1 MIDPAVRQQLLARL
15 PQMTADEMAQTLAL
29 IEELEQ
35 RKRVQLAQDDFLA
48 FIAMV
53 EPAYKFGVHLKRLGG
68 LLMQVETGEKDR
80 VAVSMAPRFGKST
93 MISIYYPAWYL
104 GKHPDHKLIIASHT
118 GDLAVDMA
126 RKVRNLMQSSAYKA
140 IFPGVSIS
148 ADAKAAG
155 KWSTVQGGEVYAV
168 GVGGAIAGRG
178 AHLCVTP
185 ATRVHTLERGLV
197 AACTV
202 QLGEHLRS
210 WHGWAPVRATLRT
223 THIATVTLHGS
234 LQVSTTHPIWTATR
248 GWVAAAQLQPDD
260 VLWTTCLWDK
270 LRILLYGALHVS
282 HTRTIPH
289 AHVQHMGDDA
299 AAMYQPQRGQLCAVR
314 CAWHN
319 SVRAVARVCQF
330 LRRYGRPADAPA
342 HPGSDRPERQLHT
355 TELPLGGCRDATK
368 QPIQRGADT
377 RVRASSV
384 CPSVGTQDGADRR
397 YDHASHTGATHAPR
411 AGIDHAS
418 DESSQAPART
428 HPAGWYRRTVL
439 RLLGYR
445 RTSTGYWQLRGC
457 KESHLER
464 LGRQIADRCWFL
476 LGVRRAGCV
485 DVYEHAPRNFV
496 NFTVG
501 GDNTF
506 IADQVLTHNCVV
518 DDPISEQDV
527 KSGNTDL
534 LDSVY
539 EYFRSGLRTRLM
551 PGGRVCVLHT
561 RWHTRDLIGRL
572 LKDGAMN
579 PGADQYEMFE
589 FPALLTVK
597 NPAYTPDAPDFDPE
611 TPATIEKSLW
621 PEQWSLESLQRT
633 RASMVLWQWNAQ
645 YQQNPTAAESAL
657 VTRAQCRRWPHAK
670 PPEVDFVVQAYDTA
684 LTTKARSDYS
694 VCQTWGVWRDDN
706 DVDNVILLNC
716 VRGRWEF
723 PELKRMAHEQAADWE
738 PDSVIVETKAS
749 GQPLVDEMRRSGIF
763 VQEFSPGKG
772 QDKIARLN
780 AIVDMFASG
789 QVWFPETQWA
799 DEVIEELVTFPV
811 GEHDDCV
818 DACTLALMRVR
829 QGGLVRLVSDV
840 HDDTRVSLPRRA
852 AYY

>member
-15 PQMTADEMAQTLAL
+15 PRMTADEMAQTLAL

-48 FIAMV
+48 FIAMM
-53 EPAYKFGVHLKRLGG
+53 EPTYKFGVHLKRLGG

-178 AHLCVTP
+178 AHL
-185 ATRVHTLERGLV
+185 L
-197 AACTV
+197 
-202 QLGEHLRS
+202 
-210 WHGWAPVRATLRT
+210 
-223 THIATVTLHGS
+223 I
-234 LQVSTTHPIWTATR
+234 
-248 GWVAAAQLQPDD
+248 
-260 VLWTTCLWDK
+260 
-270 LRILLYGALHVS
+270 
-282 HTRTIPH
+282 
-289 AHVQHMGDDA
+289 
-299 AAMYQPQRGQLCAVR
+299 
-314 CAWHN
+314 
-319 SVRAVARVCQF
+319 
-330 LRRYGRPADAPA
+330 
-342 HPGSDRPERQLHT
+342 
-355 TELPLGGCRDATK
+355 
-368 QPIQRGADT
+368 
-377 RVRASSV
+377 
-384 CPSVGTQDGADRR
+384 
-397 YDHASHTGATHAPR
+397 
-411 AGIDHAS
+411 
-418 DESSQAPART
+418 
-428 HPAGWYRRTVL
+428 
-439 RLLGYR
+439 
-445 RTSTGYWQLRGC
+445 
-457 KESHLER
+457 
-464 LGRQIADRCWFL
+464 
-476 LGVRRAGCV
+476 
-485 DVYEHAPRNFV
+485 
-496 NFTVG
+496 
-501 GDNTF
+501 
-506 IADQVLTHNCVV
+506 V

-551 PGGRVCVLHT
+551 PGGRICVLHT

-579 PGADQYEMFE
+579 PDADQYEMFE

>member
-48 FIAMV
+48 FIAMM
-53 EPAYKFGVHLKRLGG
+53 EPTYKFGVHLKRLGG

-126 RKVRNLMQSSAYKA
+126 RKVRNLMQSSAYRA

-178 AHLCVTP
+178 AHLCITP
-185 ATRVHTLERGLV
+185 DTRVHTLERGLV

-270 LRILLYGALHVS
+270 LRILL
-282 HTRTIPH
+282 P
-289 AHVQHMGDDA
+289 
-299 AAMYQPQRGQLCAVR
+299 
-314 CAWHN
+314 
-319 SVRAVARVCQF
+319 
-330 LRRYGRPADAPA
+330 
-342 HPGSDRPERQLHT
+342 
-355 TELPLGGCRDATK
+355 
-368 QPIQRGADT
+368 
-377 RVRASSV
+377 
-384 CPSVGTQDGADRR
+384 
-397 YDHASHTGATHAPR
+397 
-411 AGIDHAS
+411 
-418 DESSQAPART
+418 QAPART
-428 HPAGWYRRTVL
+428 HPAGWYRRAVL

-464 LGRQIADRCWFL
+464 LGRQIADRCRFL
-476 LGVRRAGCV
+476 LGIRRAGCV
-485 DVYEHAPRNFV
+485 DVYEHAPRDFV

-579 PGADQYEMFE
+579 PDADQYEMFE

-597 NPAYTPDAPDFDPE
+597 NPAYTPEAPDFDPE